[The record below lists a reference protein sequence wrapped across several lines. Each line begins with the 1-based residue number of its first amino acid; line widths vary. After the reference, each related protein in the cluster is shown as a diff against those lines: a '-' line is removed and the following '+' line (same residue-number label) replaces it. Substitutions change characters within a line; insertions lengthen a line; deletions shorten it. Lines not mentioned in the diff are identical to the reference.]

1 MQTHQGVRHSL
12 QDIKISLN
20 EHGSFPGAPGMDC
33 WWPLLGFVCK
43 KSIVI
48 QAPST
53 DRPKLEALLN
63 WHYNHQLLL
72 VTAGI
77 KHYHLELS
85 FFFPN
90 WQALKHIAITLHSE
104 KKGCHFLKSFKGS
117 LQGKAGCGLSFCG
130 YRTEYFFSHS
140 FCCDCLWK
148 NTGDPSVWTGA
159 SSSCLF
165 PTDNH
170 FTPSSLPTC
179 LTEKQ

>member
-1 MQTHQGVRHSL
+1 
-12 QDIKISLN
+12 
-20 EHGSFPGAPGMDC
+20 MDC

-72 VTAGI
+72 ATAGI
-77 KHYHLELS
+77 KHHHLELS
-85 FFFPN
+85 FFFSQLAGFEAHCYYTAF
-90 WQALKHIAITLHSE
+90 WK
-104 KKGCHFLKSFKGS
+104 KKGCHFLNSFKGS
-117 LQGKAGCGLSFCG
+117 LQGTAGCGLSFCG

-148 NTGDPSVWTGA
+148 NTGAPSVWTGA

-179 LTEKQ
+179 LTEKE